1 MNTDTYEIVSDEELS
16 AVSEII
22 MERNKAVYEEL
33 AK

>member
-1 MNTDTYEIVSDEELS
+1 MNKDAYETVSDEELLT
-16 AVSEII
+16 VSEII